1 MKDKALNESNKS
13 IDLISKIAETEIR
26 YTDALQDILQ
36 KEKKYTQ
43 LCGKIKQKEQSYEHK
58 MQELN
63 LKVEQDK
70 FISKLL
76 NDQTMSANSTKNTK
90 NKK

>member
-1 MKDKALNESNKS
+1 MK
-13 IDLISKIAETEIR
+13 ETEIR

-70 FISKLL
+70 FLSKLL
-76 NDQTMSANSTKNTK
+76 SDQAANSNSSTKNQRI
-90 NKK
+90 KKK

>member
-1 MKDKALNESNKS
+1 MNESNKS
-13 IDLISKIAETEIR
+13 IHLISRIAETEIR
-26 YTDALQDILQ
+26 YTDALQDIIE
-36 KEKKYTQ
+36 KEKKYSQ
-43 LCGKIKQKEQSYEHK
+43 LCGKVKQKEQSYEHK

-76 NDQTMSANSTKNTK
+76 NDRESSTNGNISKFQII
-90 NKK
+90 KKK